1 MLKDLLGKCR
11 ESVFSVLPI
20 IAIVLLLSLSVAPL
34 GLPALTQFLLCGVL
48 LIAGMTLFSL
58 GSELSMSPIGEMVG
72 ARMTQLRSLP
82 FLAGAGFVMGVVIT
96 IAEPDLQVLA
106 EQVPA
111 FPKAVLVWAVA
122 LGVGLFL
129 VLALMRIVFAR
140 PLNRM
145 LLFAYGLVL
154 CLAIFAENDFLPV
167 AFDSGGVTTGP
178 ITVPFILALGVG
190 VAAVRG
196 DANAQQ
202 DSFGLVG
209 LCSVGPVIAVLIMGM
224 FYDAHSGEFAADM
237 PAAAQGFGEI
247 LPNIFSALPYYAREV
262 FLALTPIFVVF
273 AVFQALW
280 LRLPFRRLSR
290 MLAGLVYTLVGL
302 VLFLTA
308 VNAGFSPVG
317 DALGRRLAALPYRW
331 ILVPIAMTIGFFI
344 VRAEPAVHVLNQQVE
359 EITDGLISRRAM
371 MLSLSGG
378 MAVSLGLTMV
388 RVLTHISILWF
399 ILPGYVLALALSF
412 VVPRIFT
419 AIAFDSG
426 GVASGPMT
434 ATFLLPFALGAVD
447 ALGGNAM
454 AEAFGLVAMVAMTP
468 LIAIQLMAAFYELRQ
483 RRTPDIELMPQAEEN
498 EFIDFDGG
506 DGDAGP

>member
-1 MLKDLLGKCR
+1 MLKGLSGKFR
-11 ESVFSVLPI
+11 ESLLSILPI
-20 IAIVLLLSLSVAPL
+20 VAIVLLLGVTVSPL
-34 GLPALTQFLLCGVL
+34 GLPALAQFLLCGAL
-48 LIAGMTLFSL
+48 LVAGMTLFSL

-72 ARMTQLRSLP
+72 ARLTQLRSLP
-82 FLAGAGFVMGVVIT
+82 FLAGAGFVMGLVIT

-129 VLALMRIVFAR
+129 VLALLRIVFAW
-140 PLNRM
+140 PLNR
-145 LLFAYGLVL
+145 LLIAGYGLVFL
-154 CLAIFAENDFLPV
+154 LAVFAENDFLPV

-209 LCSVGPVIAVLIMGM
+209 LCSIGPVMAVLAMGM
-224 FYDAHSGEFAADM
+224 FYDPHSAEFAAEM
-237 PAAAQGFGEI
+237 PAAARSFGEI
-247 LPNIFSALPYYAREV
+247 LPALLFALPHYAREV
-262 FLALTPIFVVF
+262 FFALSPILAAFLIF
-273 AVFQALW
+273 QLLW
-280 LRLPFRRLSR
+280 LRLPFRRLFR
-290 MLAGLVYTLVGL
+290 MLAGIVYAFVGL

-317 DALGRRLAALPYRW
+317 DALGRTLAALPGRW
-331 ILVPIAMTIGFFI
+331 LLVPIGVVIGFFI

-378 MAVSLGLTMV
+378 MAASLGLTML
-388 RVLTHISILWF
+388 RVLTHVSILWF
-399 ILPGYVLALALSF
+399 ILPGYALALALSF
-412 VVPRIFT
+412 AVPKIFT

-434 ATFLLPFALGAVD
+434 ATFLLPFAMGAVD
-447 ALGGNAM
+447 ALGGSVM
-454 AEAFGLVAMVAMTP
+454 ADAFGLVAMVAMTP
-468 LIAIQLMAAFYELRQ
+468 LIAIQLLAAAYMIRQ
-483 RRTPDIELMPQAEEN
+483 RRAPEPEAPAAAPE
-498 EFIDFDGG
+498 EFIEFDGG
-506 DGDAGP
+506 DERADS